1 MEKKT
6 FQLYKSRF
14 TLISKW
20 RRIFFY
26 SLSGYLYTRNLF
38 VFFSCPDTWRCKY
51 NNNNNKKK
59 KK

>member
-26 SLSGYLYTRNLF
+26 SLSGYLFTRNLF
-38 VFFSCPDTWRCKY
+38 VFFSCPDT
-51 NNNNNKKK
+51 
-59 KK
+59 